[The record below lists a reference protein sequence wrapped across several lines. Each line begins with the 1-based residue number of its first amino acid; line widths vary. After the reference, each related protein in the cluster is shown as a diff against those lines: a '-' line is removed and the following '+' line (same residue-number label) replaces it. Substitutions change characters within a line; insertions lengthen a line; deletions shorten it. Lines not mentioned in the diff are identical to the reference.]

1 MIKQMLI
8 YLFLI
13 TCLMSAVTQASEL
26 FNHTAVNESQYE
38 DSNSGWLEVS
48 AQLFN
53 APCHLQVTVSTMML
67 TQCGAGG
74 GFAEN
79 KTEQTPAQIRFYD
92 VENGHVIAM
101 ENVRLLNGNNA
112 IQPPKAVNKV
122 KLLRLEVRYE

>member
-1 MIKQMLI
+1 
-8 YLFLI
+8 
-13 TCLMSAVTQASEL
+13 
-26 FNHTAVNESQYE
+26 
-38 DSNSGWLEVS
+38 
-48 AQLFN
+48 
-53 APCHLQVTVSTMML
+53 MML

-79 KTEQTPAQIRFYD
+79 KTEQTPVQIRFYD